1 MARLHAAR
9 RRFGRSDDAAPTNR
23 RDAAFDDAA
32 GARRGA
38 SLELAR
44 RSYSQPPDTIADA
57 WEPPGQAPGGF
68 LFGGQPDGALSA
80 FTRVFDALWAR
91 RAGIQSQ
98 CAPCWGWCWLALA
111 ELVAFA

>member
-32 GARRGA
+32 GVRRGA

-57 WEPPGQAPGGF
+57 WEPPGQVPGGF
-68 LFGGQPDGALSA
+68 LFGGPRSRLSSRTTPDFIGG
-80 FTRVFDALWAR
+80 
-91 RAGIQSQ
+91 RAGTQLL
-98 CAPCWGWCWLALA
+98 CECML
-111 ELVAFA
+111 